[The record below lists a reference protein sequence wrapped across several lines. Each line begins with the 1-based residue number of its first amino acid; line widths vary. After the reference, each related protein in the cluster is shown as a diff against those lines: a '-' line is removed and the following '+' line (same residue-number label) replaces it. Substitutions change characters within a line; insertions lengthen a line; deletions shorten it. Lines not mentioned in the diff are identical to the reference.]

1 MFCYQCE
8 QTLKGNGCTQRG
20 ICGKD
25 PDTAVLQDLLI
36 YATKGISQY
45 AHRARKLG
53 ESSRDIDVFTI
64 EALFSTITNV
74 NFDPERVKDLI
85 MVAYDKLDKARA
97 MYENVCKKARVEPED
112 LGGPARWRP
121 ESSMQ
126 GLIRQGEDISIDKRK
141 KALGDDITGLAELL
155 TYGLKGVAAYL
166 DHAQILGKEDDKAY
180 AFIHEAL
187 DFIAGD
193 GLTIDDLVGMCL
205 RCGEVNIKAMELLDS
220 ANTGTYGDPVPT
232 KVRIEP
238 VKGKAILVS
247 GHDLKDL
254 EEILKQ
260 TQGKG
265 INVYTHGEMLPA
277 HGYPGLKK
285 YPHLV
290 GNYGGAWQDQRREFD
305 RFPGAI
311 LMTTNCIQRP
321 KKTYMDRIFTSGL
334 VAWPGVLHI
343 KNHDFSPV
351 IDAALKAEGFK
362 EDGPEKYITVGFGH
376 EAVLSV
382 APKIIDLVKKDKIR
396 HFFLV
401 GGCDGAKSGRNYYTD
416 FARAVPEDCLILTLA
431 CGKYRFNK
439 LDFGEID
446 GIPRLLDIGQCN
458 DAYSAITIASA
469 LAEAFNT
476 DVNGLPLSMNL
487 SWFEQKAVCILLSLL
502 YLGVKNIRLGPSLPA
517 FVTPA
522 VLNVLKENF
531 NLMPN
536 STVEQDME
544 AMLAGN

>member
-8 QTLKGNGCTQRG
+8 QTLKGSGCTQRG

-97 MYENVCKKARVEPED
+97 MYENACKKARVEPED
-112 LGGPARWRP
+112 LDGPARWRP

-126 GLIRQGEDISIDKRK
+126 GLIRQGEDIGIDKRK
-141 KALGDDITGLAELL
+141 KALGDDITGLEELL

-382 APKIIDLVKKDKIR
+382 APKIIDLVK
-396 HFFLV
+396 
-401 GGCDGAKSGRNYYTD
+401 
-416 FARAVPEDCLILTLA
+416 
-431 CGKYRFNK
+431 
-439 LDFGEID
+439 
-446 GIPRLLDIGQCN
+446 
-458 DAYSAITIASA
+458 
-469 LAEAFNT
+469 
-476 DVNGLPLSMNL
+476 
-487 SWFEQKAVCILLSLL
+487 
-502 YLGVKNIRLGPSLPA
+502 
-517 FVTPA
+517 
-522 VLNVLKENF
+522 
-531 NLMPN
+531 
-536 STVEQDME
+536 
-544 AMLAGN
+544 